1 MTKADLFC
9 CSRNSYIMWMRLI
22 AFLALISTGSGAGAS
37 RFEGKIDFRVTSRRK
52 GEPAAVATQ
61 RMFLSPRGSR
71 WETLIGGGVAP
82 GAVLR
87 LTSNP
92 AIRYVLDDRRKIYT
106 VKGEPQ
112 SLRIEPEKFRLR
124 KLAPSRLGG
133 YRCDHV
139 ILTGDRGNVVEQWL
153 TVDIRGLE
161 HWSSETT
168 RGNGLNAASSAALKR
183 ARVDGLPVKIVMQTT
198 SGLVLTWEI
207 TSVEKR
213 AVADSLFDFAG
224 YRETDGG
231 DDDG

>member
-1 MTKADLFC
+1 M
-9 CSRNSYIMWMRLI
+9 
-22 AFLALISTGSGAGAS
+22 
-37 RFEGKIDFRVTSRRK
+37 
-52 GEPAAVATQ
+52 
-61 RMFLSPRGSR
+61 
-71 WETLIGGGVAP
+71 AP

>member
-1 MTKADLFC
+1 
-9 CSRNSYIMWMRLI
+9 
-22 AFLALISTGSGAGAS
+22 
-37 RFEGKIDFRVTSRRK
+37 
-52 GEPAAVATQ
+52 
-61 RMFLSPRGSR
+61 
-71 WETLIGGGVAP
+71 
-82 GAVLR
+82 
-87 LTSNP
+87 
-92 AIRYVLDDRRKIYT
+92 
-106 VKGEPQ
+106 
-112 SLRIEPEKFRLR
+112 
-124 KLAPSRLGG
+124 
-133 YRCDHV
+133 
-139 ILTGDRGNVVEQWL
+139 WL